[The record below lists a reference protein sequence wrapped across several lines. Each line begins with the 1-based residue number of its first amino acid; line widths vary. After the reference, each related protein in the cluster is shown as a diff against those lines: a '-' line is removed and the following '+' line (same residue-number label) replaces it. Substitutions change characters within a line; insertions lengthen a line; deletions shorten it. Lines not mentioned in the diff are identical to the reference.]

1 MKKIQKGKKRKP
13 RSNEELI
20 DGLPI
25 LRGMFVCPESL
36 MDNLLLPVPDLL
48 LSDQK
53 KHEWDQSLQELS
65 LTTVAS

>member
-1 MKKIQKGKKRKP
+1 MQKGKKVKT
-13 RSNEELI
+13 RSTEELI

-53 KHEWDQSLQELS
+53 KHEQDQSLQELR
-65 LTTVAS
+65 LTTLAS